1 MVVPFAGDE
10 GDAGKQRRPRAS
22 SDAGGGGGR
31 KSRAHSLSPLSWK
44 ESLFLALSFSPRS
57 TLQVALAG
65 VASRPVASLAA
76 AAADAAMHA
85 ALKSTAVYAP
95 SALALVLAGALCRAT
110 GDRKYQ
116 TFGLLLASAVG
127 FALVPVAVAGGSS
140 RGALFSLIVGSSG
153 GVGALAALATWP
165 DRYATGRH
173 RCAEYAFW

>member
-22 SDAGGGGGR
+22 SDAGGGGGGR

-76 AAADAAMHA
+76 AAADAAR
-85 ALKSTAVYAP
+85 
-95 SALALVLAGALCRAT
+95 AGA
-110 GDRKYQ
+110 
-116 TFGLLLASAVG
+116 
-127 FALVPVAVAGGSS
+127 GG
-140 RGALFSLIVGSSG
+140 
-153 GVGALAALATWP
+153 
-165 DRYATGRH
+165 
-173 RCAEYAFW
+173 